1 MSFPIRYHDERLET
15 MPGDEMAQ
23 LQWSK
28 LSPLLQTIWAQN
40 PFYRARWKNAGV
52 DIDQVKSLDDF
63 RNRVPMIDKAA
74 FMADQEA
81 YPPFGSRHEPLLHA
95 GLGHVPITT
104 SGSSGQ
110 GVEIHLQTQED
121 VANHNALNQYY
132 FKWAGLEPGDI
143 VFLMMHV
150 SLLAGG
156 RCEYHAALDY
166 GLSVYPVAMHDTGK
180 RLELLKRFKPKGLI
194 ATTSYLGHLAARS
207 PDDLSKIGLSA
218 LLCGAESASAKWFHR
233 LEDSF
238 GAKAFDRYGLS
249 QMATDHMF
257 TCERGVG
264 TEDNPGVLHNIDP
277 FVLLEVIDPV
287 TGKQVA
293 DGERGE
299 IVLTS
304 LYRTA
309 VPVVR
314 CRTNDSAIY
323 RGPHSCDCGR
333 GFTGIQAGSVQRID
347 DVKKVKGINIW
358 PQAMDEA
365 MFSFPEVRDYRVT
378 LTSDSTEAD
387 VGIVEFL
394 CVDQL
399 DMSSLD
405 GLSQRIKHHLRN
417 KIGIGF
423 EVDAVSSAFPE
434 TASQKKQRW
443 IEKRHH
449 VLATTHSK

>member
-1 MSFPIRYHDERLET
+1 MSS
-15 MPGDEMAQ
+15 DEMTA

-28 LSPLLQTIWAQN
+28 LGPLLKDVWNSNA
-40 PFYRARWKNAGV
+40 FYRSLWQDSGA
-52 DIDQVKSLDDF
+52 SLDRIGGVEEF
-63 RNRVPMIDKAA
+63 RSLIPTVDKAA
-74 FMADQEA
+74 FIADQERH
-81 YPPFGSRHEPLLHA
+81 PPFGLRHEPILRSRK
-95 GLGHVPITT
+95 GHVPITT

-110 GVEIHLQTQED
+110 GVEIHLQSQED
-121 VANHNALNQYY
+121 VANHNALNRFY
-132 FKWAGLEPGDI
+132 FRWAGLMPGDI

-156 RCEYHAALDY
+156 RCEYHAAVDY
-166 GLSVYPVAMHDTGK
+166 GLSVYPVAMHDTAK
-180 RLELLKRFKPKGLI
+180 RVELLLRFRPKALL
-194 ATTSYLGHLAARS
+194 ATTSYLGHLAAKS
-207 PDDLSKIGLSA
+207 PIDLSQSGISA

-264 TEDNPGVLHNIDP
+264 TTDNPGVLHNIDP
-277 FVLLEVIDPV
+277 FVLLEVVDPE
-287 TGKQVA
+287 TGRHVA

-304 LYRTA
+304 LYRTL

-323 RGPHSCDCGR
+323 RGPGSCDCGR
-333 GFTGIQAGSVQRID
+333 CFSGIQAGSVQRMD

-365 MFSFPEVRDYRVT
+365 MFSFAEVRDYRVT

-387 VGIVEFL
+387 VGTVEFL
-394 CVDQL
+394 APEGL
-399 DMSSLD
+399 DLLHLD
-405 GLSQRIKHHLRN
+405 RLASRIKAHLRDR
-417 KIGIGF
+417 IGIGF
-423 EVDAVSSAFPE
+423 EVHAVASAFPE
-434 TASQKKQRW
+434 AASQKRQRW

-449 VLATTHSK
+449 VRTST

>member
-1 MSFPIRYHDERLET
+1 
-15 MPGDEMAQ
+15 
-23 LQWSK
+23 
-28 LSPLLQTIWAQN
+28 
-40 PFYRARWKNAGV
+40 
-52 DIDQVKSLDDF
+52 
-63 RNRVPMIDKAA
+63 
-74 FMADQEA
+74 MADQEA
-81 YPPFGSRHEPLLHA
+81 APPFGLRHEPILNSRK
-95 GLGHVPITT
+95 GHVPITT

-121 VANHNALNQYY
+121 VANHNALNHYY
-132 FKWAGLEPGDI
+132 FRWSGLEPGDI

-156 RCEYHAALDY
+156 RCEYHAAVDY
-166 GLSVYPVAMHDTGK
+166 GLSVYPVAMHDTAK
-180 RLELLKRFKPKGLI
+180 RVELIQKFRPKGLI
-194 ATTSYLGHLAARS
+194 ATTSYLGHLAAKS
-207 PDDLSKIGLSA
+207 GVDLSNSGISA
-218 LLCGAESASAKWFHR
+218 LCCGAESASPKWFQR
-233 LEDSF
+233 LEISF
-238 GAKAFDRYGLS
+238 GAKAYDRYGLS

-264 TEDNPGVLHNIDP
+264 TDDNPGVLHNIDP
-277 FVLLEVIDPV
+277 YVLLEVIDPES
-287 TGKQVA
+287 GEHVA

-304 LYRTA
+304 LYRSL

-323 RGPHSCDCGR
+323 RAPGSCDCGR
-333 GFTGIQAGSVQRID
+333 GFSGIQAGSVQRID

-365 MFSFPEVRDYRVT
+365 MFSFPEVRDYRVI
-378 LTSDSTEAD
+378 LTSDATEAD

-394 CVDQL
+394 VA
-399 DMSSLD
+399 D
-405 GLSQRIKHHLRN
+405 GSAPEGLERQITTHLRN

-423 EVDAVSSAFPE
+423 EVRAVAMPFPE
-434 TASQKKQRW
+434 AASQKKQRW

-449 VLATTHSK
+449 VLEPTVAT